1 MKTISLLA
9 MLTIVLTP
17 VPALAQAALEPCE
30 MEFLGDYYRGVDKII
45 DDAVGGPP
53 RLSLTTLPS
62 FSPESGVRLVAD
74 DIYFVQL
81 GSSFW
86 YGATTVD
93 RSGRGRED
101 FSSPKV
107 KTRLY
112 RAKISPSIAE
122 RVEQAYTAAIERS
135 RKSDR
140 IGLDGVSYRFTRPGI
155 GCGEAWSP
163 EPDTSNAKLVEL
175 VELLARHAK
184 LSKPREMQRSEE
196 SMAAL
201 LSRMGR

>member
-1 MKTISLLA
+1 MKIISLLIV
-9 MLTIVLTP
+9 LTIVLAPTH
-17 VPALAQAALEPCE
+17 ASAQSALEPCE

-45 DDAVGGPP
+45 DDAVGDTP

-62 FSPESGVRLVAD
+62 FSPESGVRLVGD
-74 DIYFVQL
+74 HIYFVQF

-93 RSGRGRED
+93 HSGRGHEE

-107 KTRLY
+107 EIRMY
-112 RAKISPSIAE
+112 RARVSQSIAE
-122 RVEQAYTAAIERS
+122 RIEQAFATAIKSS

-140 IGLDGVSYRFTRPGI
+140 MGLDGVSYRFTKPGL

-163 EPDTSNAKLVEL
+163 DPNTPNARLVEL
-175 VELLARHAK
+175 IDVLAKHAK
-184 LSKPREMQRSEE
+184 LSESRKMQRSED
-196 SMAAL
+196 AITAL
-201 LSRMGR
+201 LDRVGR

>member
-1 MKTISLLA
+1 MKTISLLT
-9 MLTIVLTP
+9 MLTIVLAP
-17 VPALAQAALEPCE
+17 VSALAQSALEPCE

-45 DDAVGGPP
+45 DDAVGRTP

-74 DIYFVQL
+74 DIYFVQF

-93 RSGRGRED
+93 SSGRGRED
-101 FSSPKV
+101 FSLPKV
-107 KTRLY
+107 KTLIY
-112 RAKISPSIAE
+112 RARISPSIAE
-122 RVEQAYTAAIERS
+122 RIEQAYTSAIERS

-140 IGLDGVSYRFTRPGI
+140 MGLDGVSYRFTKPGI

-163 EPDTSNAKLVEL
+163 EPDTSNATLVDL
-175 VELLARHAK
+175 VELLAKHAK
-184 LSKPREMQRSEE
+184 LSKPRELVRSEE
-196 SMAAL
+196 AVAAL
-201 LSRMGR
+201 LSRVGR